1 MSPSSVRD
9 RVYQLLEPVVAGAG
23 MDLEDITLT
32 PAGRRRILRVV
43 VDQDGGVTL
52 DDVAELSRV
61 VSQTLDASDVMG
73 GASYVLEVTSPGVDR
88 PLTLPRHWRRAQ
100 SRLVQV
106 TLKDGTRILGR
117 VLDTDEEGATLEV
130 RETPRRVAYS
140 DVAQAKVQ
148 VEFAR
153 PGQADT
159 EVDAEMDEE
168 A

>member
-1 MSPSSVRD
+1 MSLSSVRD
-9 RVYQLLEPVVAGAG
+9 RVYRLLEPVVTEAG
-23 MDLEDITLT
+23 MDLEDVVLT
-32 PAGRRRILRVV
+32 PAGKRRILRVV

-73 GASYVLEVTSPGVDR
+73 GAPYVLEVTSPGVDR
-88 PLTLPRHWRRAQ
+88 PLVLPRHWRRAE

-106 TLKDGTRILGR
+106 TLKDGTQLLGR

-130 RETPRRVAYS
+130 RETPRRVVYS
-140 DVAQAKVQ
+140 DVARAKVQ

-153 PGQADT
+153 SGQAG
-159 EVDAEMDEE
+159 VDAEMDEE

>member
-1 MSPSSVRD
+1 MSLSSVRD
-9 RVYQLLEPVVAGAG
+9 RVYRLLEPVVTEAG
-23 MDLEDITLT
+23 MDLEDVVLT
-32 PAGRRRILRVV
+32 PAGKRRILRVV

-73 GASYVLEVTSPGVDR
+73 GAPYVLEVTSPGVDR
-88 PLTLPRHWRRAQ
+88 PLVLPRHWRRAE

-106 TLKDGTRILGR
+106 TLKDGTQLLGR

-130 RETPRRVAYS
+130 RETPRRVVYS
-140 DVAQAKVQ
+140 DVARAKVQ

-153 PGQADT
+153 PGQA